1 MLVNQSLG
9 RRSSKLSSERQS
21 IDRLS
26 NSGKQSENPFSMAS
40 AEEDVD
46 MVNQTPDRETENDR
60 GEQISVGG
68 RPTVAPEA
76 VIPEEPEQEWVV
88 EPELW
93 SQRVNV
99 DAYRRV
105 WTFARALRARNFSRN
120 RETKT
125 YAPNRINK
133 ATVSA
138 DTFYAI
144 TGYLNSPFSLSLKEF
159 TPCPGVTKNEECIR
173 TGITR
178 SSPKKYQN
186 DRYNYMKCL
195 FRFVDLAA
203 EVEVLYPKVLA
214 IYNLQIENFQDE
226 ERGVIDLELVDEDD
240 DLEFVKME
248 KVKARKVYLPLRAR
262 LTAIWHNLGET
273 LVKMWTYYNTH
284 GPKLIRDGF
293 PEPPLVRRGPFRLRL
308 NESMVWTLGNMVA
321 AGEIHQPEIVISR
334 IRRITN
340 IVYDEDDD
348 NASNGGENN
357 NNTDNAD
364 SGPSTADGLPVA
376 EGQDDDNAPNRG
388 ENNNTNNADL
398 GPLTDDDGLPV
409 AEDNESANGGGNDIN
424 ENADSGQSPGDGLPV
439 AEDNESANGGGNDIN
454 ENADSGQSPGDG
466 LPVAEDNESSNGGGN
481 DINENADSGRSP
493 GDGLPVEED
502 NESSNGQNS
511 KGAGNKSP
519 EIEDDEDEEV
529 AEREPSP
536 DVDTQ
541 NVNINENGLYD
552 NVDRF
557 CPCQERN
564 GAAIEEDITDRRPNA
579 EREPSPDID
588 PRLDGSQNGS
598 PFGQETN
605 GDWPPKTAK
614 RAELMSSSSDTD
626 SDDYD
631 YLRRLN
637 KFHTKEPNPVEA
649 NGLQG
654 EEPIPEPQ
662 FSQSQASQQSVV
674 FLGVFP
680 PGSNSQ

>member
-21 IDRLS
+21 IDQLS

-46 MVNQTPDRETENDR
+46 MVDQTPDRETENDR
-60 GEQISVGG
+60 GEQILVGG

-93 SQRVNV
+93 SQSVNV

-133 ATVSA
+133 ATVSP

-144 TGYLNSPFSLSLKEF
+144 TSYLNSPFSLSLKEF

-388 ENNNTNNADL
+388 ENNNTNNADS

-439 AEDNESANGGGNDIN
+439 A
-454 ENADSGQSPGDG
+454 
-466 LPVAEDNESSNGGGN
+466 
-481 DINENADSGRSP
+481 
-493 GDGLPVEED
+493 ED